1 MEKNKLSSIFSDGMV
16 LQRGDKTKIFGTT
29 VENSKIE
36 VWFLGEKYE
45 TVSNDKGKWSILLNK
60 LEAGGPYEMVIKGAE
75 EITIKDI
82 LIGDV
87 WLCSGQSNMELP
99 IERVMELYEDEI
111 LNYNNSNIRQF
122 CASKNYVFN
131 GPKDDLDEGSWKV
144 LNQDNSLEFTAV
156 GYFFAKEIY
165 EKYKVPIGIIATAVG
180 GTPIESWINEADLK
194 KFNRFEEIIR
204 KCKDSEYV
212 SRVQEQDDN
221 RINNWYEE
229 LNLNDEG
236 LINLWN
242 LEGFDDSDWGEFVIP
257 GMWKDTCLDKVNG
270 SVWFRK
276 EIFLS
281 DEAASYNAKLY
292 LGSIIDSDEVYV
304 NGVLVGKTEYR
315 YPPRIYKVD
324 NEILKVGRNIITIR
338 VMSNTGIGGFIKD
351 KQYKLAFENEEID
364 LSGGWKY
371 KIGHRMDFNYDRTF
385 FQFKPIGF
393 YNSIIHPLRKYA
405 IAGVLWYQ
413 GESNTGYPNDYE
425 ELFETLIN
433 RWRENW
439 NNEYLPFLYVQLAN
453 YLAPEDSPL
462 LDNWAKL
469 REAQRRG
476 LRIKNT
482 GMAVSVDIG
491 EYNDLHPLNKKEVGR
506 RLALLAQDKVY
517 NEKNISVTPMYKK
530 MNIEGNKIV
539 IHFSNSESG
548 LISIKGN
555 LNNFEISDEYGRFY
569 KANAQIKG
577 NLIEVWSNKVSN
589 PVNVRYAWK
598 NSPHDINLYNREGL
612 PISPFTTEI
621 NYL

>member
-1 MEKNKLSSIFSDGMV
+1 
-16 LQRGDKTKIFGTT
+16 
-29 VENSKIE
+29 
-36 VWFLGEKYE
+36 
-45 TVSNDKGKWSILLNK
+45 
-60 LEAGGPYEMVIKGAE
+60 
-75 EITIKDI
+75 
-82 LIGDV
+82 
-87 WLCSGQSNMELP
+87 
-99 IERVMELYEDEI
+99 
-111 LNYNNSNIRQF
+111 
-122 CASKNYVFN
+122 
-131 GPKDDLDEGSWKV
+131 
-144 LNQDNSLEFTAV
+144 
-156 GYFFAKEIY
+156 
-165 EKYKVPIGIIATAVG
+165 
-180 GTPIESWINEADLK
+180 
-194 KFNRFEEIIR
+194 
-204 KCKDSEYV
+204 
-212 SRVQEQDDN
+212 
-221 RINNWYEE
+221 
-229 LNLNDEG
+229 
-236 LINLWN
+236 
-242 LEGFDDSDWGEFVIP
+242 
-257 GMWKDTCLDKVNG
+257 
-270 SVWFRK
+270 
-276 EIFLS
+276 
-281 DEAASYNAKLY
+281 
-292 LGSIIDSDEVYV
+292 
-304 NGVLVGKTEYR
+304 
-315 YPPRIYKVD
+315 
-324 NEILKVGRNIITIR
+324 
-338 VMSNTGIGGFIKD
+338 
-351 KQYKLAFENEEID
+351 
-364 LSGGWKY
+364 
-371 KIGHRMDFNYDRTF
+371 MDFNYDRTF

-589 PVNVRYAWK
+589 PINVRYAWK
-598 NSPHDINLYNREGL
+598 NSPHDIN
-612 PISPFTTEI
+612 
-621 NYL
+621 

>member
-1 MEKNKLSSIFSDGMV
+1 MENNNLSSILSDGMV

-29 VENSKIE
+29 VKNSKIE
-36 VWFLGEKYE
+36 VYFLDKKYE
-45 TVSNDKGKWSILLNK
+45 TVSNADGSWSVLLNK
-60 LEAGGPYEMVIKGAE
+60 LEAGGPYEMVIKGEE
-75 EITIKDI
+75 EIVIKDI

-99 IERVMELYEDEI
+99 VERVMELYEGEI
-111 LNYNNSNIRQF
+111 LSYNNNKIRQF
-122 CASKNYVFN
+122 CASQNYVFSN
-131 GPKDDLDEGSWKV
+131 PKDELEEGVWKP
-144 LNQDNSLEFTAV
+144 LNQETSLEFSAV
-156 GYFFAKEIY
+156 GYFFAKELY

-180 GTPIESWINEADLK
+180 GTPIESWISEKDLR
-194 KFNRFEEIIR
+194 RFGRFDEIIS
-204 KCKDSEYV
+204 KCKDHEYV
-212 SRVQEQDDN
+212 ARVKEQDDS
-221 RINNWYEE
+221 RINKWYEE

-242 LEGFDDSDWGEFVIP
+242 LEEIDDSDWDEFVIP
-257 GMWKDTCLDKVNG
+257 GMWKDTCLDKVSG

-281 DEAASYNAKLY
+281 SELARSNAKLY

-315 YPPRIYKVD
+315 YPPRIYKVN
-324 NEILKVGRNIITIR
+324 NEIFREGRNVITIR

-351 KQYKLAFENEEID
+351 KQYKLSFESGELD

-371 KIGHRMDFNYDRTF
+371 KVGHIMDCNYDRTF

-393 YNSIIHPLRKYA
+393 YNSIIYPLRKYS
-405 IAGVLWYQ
+405 ITGVLWYQ

-439 NNEYLPFLYVQLAN
+439 NNEDLPFLYVQLAN
-453 YLAPEDSPL
+453 YLAPEESPL

-482 GMAVSVDIG
+482 GMAVAVDIG

-517 NEKNISVTPMYKK
+517 NEKNVSTAPMYEK

-539 IHFSNSESG
+539 LNFSNIESG
-548 LISIKGN
+548 LIGIKGD
-555 LNNFEISDEYGRFY
+555 LNNFEISDEKGKFY
-569 KANAQIKG
+569 KANAIING
-577 NLIEVWSNKVSN
+577 DVVEVWSSKVNK
-589 PVNVRYAWK
+589 PLNVRYAWN
-598 NSPHDINLYNREGL
+598 NSPKDINLYSREGL
-612 PISPFTTEI
+612 PVSPFTTEI
-621 NYL
+621 NYF